1 MGDCAMVVPVLLN
14 LIETYPNIKITVL
27 TKQFFVPIFKTL
39 PENVQI
45 IPLKDKTDHKNLWGL
60 IKLSKQLKKQKFKHV
75 ADLHNVLRTKI
86 IRFYL
91 KGIPAAVIDKGR
103 KEKKALTREKNK
115 VFKALTTSP
124 ERYVQV
130 FEQLG
135 FFVELNPE
143 IKLKKQPLTT
153 KIISL
158 IGNSSLKMV
167 GIAPFA
173 AHDSKI
179 YPEDLME
186 TLISKLD
193 KTHQYKI
200 LLFGGGKDE
209 TAKLNKL
216 GLQYE
221 NVVCVA
227 GKLNFKEEIKLIS
240 NLDLMLSMDS
250 GNGHLAAMF
259 GIPVITLWGSTHP
272 YAGFAPYAQPEGNQ
286 FIPDLEKYPL
296 LPTSVF
302 GNKEVSGYEEVMRTI
317 DPILVFSRITEILS

>member
-1 MGDCAMVVPVLLN
+1 MGDCAMAVPVLLN
-14 LIETYPNIKITVL
+14 LIKTYPDLKITVL
-27 TKQFFVPIFKTL
+27 TKEFFVPIFKTL
-39 PENVQI
+39 PENVRV
-45 IPLKDKTDHKNLWGL
+45 IPVKTKTDHKGLWGL
-60 IKLSKQLKKQKFKHV
+60 FKLSKQLRKERFKQV

-86 IRFYL
+86 IRFHL

-124 ERYVQV
+124 ERYAKV
-130 FEQLG
+130 FKQLG
-135 FFVELNPE
+135 FPVELDAQ
-143 IKLKKQPLTT
+143 IKLEKQKLTT

-158 IGNSSLKMV
+158 IGNSSQKII

-186 TLISKLD
+186 DLIKKLD
-193 KTHQYKI
+193 KTHQFKI
-200 LLFGGGKDE
+200 LLFGGGKE
-209 TAKLNKL
+209 ESTKLDKL
-216 GLQYE
+216 ALQYE
-221 NVVCVA
+221 NLVCVA

-272 YAGFAPYAQPEGNQ
+272 FAGFAPFAQPKENQ

-302 GNKEVSGYEEVMRTI
+302 GNKEVSGYEEVMRSI
-317 DPILVFSRITEILS
+317 DPQLVFMRITELLS